1 MGRERFR
8 QALKSATGPMLI
20 RNLKRHITD
29 ALLWLLAVAL
39 LLWCGDWAVWHLR
52 VRHGVGYS
60 SVQVTQLLLTPLK
73 NHRMK
78 AEEQSTTDQPCVRSL
93 FPHNGED
100 PCWWLR
106 RHATQSQSASY
117 VGAIRAELLRPL
129 H

>member
-1 MGRERFR
+1 M
-8 QALKSATGPMLI
+8 
-20 RNLKRHITD
+20 
-29 ALLWLLAVAL
+29 LWLLAAVL

-52 VRHGVGYS
+52 VRHGMGYS

-78 AEEQSTTDQPCVRSL
+78 AEEQSTADQPCVRSL

-106 RHATQSQSASY
+106 RHASQSQSASRIGATGQTGQSAY
-117 VGAIRAELLRPL
+117 ALTGWLSVTAIRTQFAFV
-129 H
+129 

>member
-1 MGRERFR
+1 MPA
-8 QALKSATGPMLI
+8 QPPTPSAGSILL
-20 RNLKRHITD
+20 RKLKRRLAD
-29 ALLWLLAVAL
+29 AMLWLFAAAL

-52 VRHGVGYS
+52 VRHGMGYS

-93 FPHNGED
+93 FPRNGED

-117 VGAIRAELLRPL
+117 IGAIRAE
-129 H
+129 

>member
-1 MGRERFR
+1 MPA
-8 QALKSATGPMLI
+8 QPPTPSAGSILL
-20 RNLKRHITD
+20 RKLKRRLAD
-29 ALLWLLAVAL
+29 AMLWLFAAAL

-52 VRHGVGYS
+52 VRHGMGYS

-117 VGAIRAELLRPL
+117 IGAIRAE
-129 H
+129 